1 MNRKL
6 TITDISTIMNL
17 ERFCANADVSYRVW
31 IKRGPNC
38 VSSKTLEY
46 EQPLEALTWDFLAL
60 SSPNC
65 SITNTNSRKGQIRQ
79 LSSHLKL
86 CTLRHRPI
94 KLSYLPNQ
102 SETNDIRLIGPH

>member
-17 ERFCANADVSYRVW
+17 ERFCANADISYRVW

-38 VSSKTLEY
+38 VINKMLEY

-65 SITNTNSRKGQIRQ
+65 SITYTN
-79 LSSHLKL
+79 SHLKL

-102 SETNDIRLIGPH
+102 SETNDVRLIGPH

>member
-17 ERFCANADVSYRVW
+17 ERFCANADISYRVW

-38 VSSKTLEY
+38 VSNKMLEY
-46 EQPLEALTWDFLAL
+46 EQPLEALIWDFLAI
-60 SSPNC
+60 SSPKC
-65 SITNTNSRKGQIRQ
+65 SITNTDSRTGQIRQ
-79 LSSHLKL
+79 LSSHLKSS
-86 CTLRHRPI
+86 TLRHHPI

-102 SETNDIRLIGPH
+102 SEN